1 MKKRSRVKMG
11 TAMLLSAVCLVILGM
26 SVFADVTKEEAG
38 KIARER
44 VPSSYKLNE
53 EKYEAG
59 EQEWEF
65 EFYSKDKKTE
75 YEVHI
80 DVHTGKVKKKDMEK
94 RFEKGGRCVRISP
107 GCAKKAVRKKF
118 KGCKVKSVKKKKED
132 GRYFY
137 KVKFRWKGNSGEAK
151 VSTGT
156 GRLIG
161 WTVIYS

>member
-1 MKKRSRVKMG
+1 MKKRTRFKMG
-11 TAMLLSAVCLVILGM
+11 HAMLLAAVCLLIFSM
-26 SVFADVTKEEAG
+26 SVFADVTKEEAR
-38 KIARER
+38 KTARKK

-53 EKYEAG
+53 EKYEA
-59 EQEWEF
+59 EDQEWEF

-94 RFEKGGRCVRISP
+94 RFEKGGRCVRISSK
-107 GCAKKAVRKKF
+107 CAKKVVRKKF
-118 KGCKVKSVKKKKED
+118 KGCKIKSVKKKKED

-137 KVKFRWKGNSGEAK
+137 KVKFRWKGHSGEAK

-161 WTVIYS
+161 WTINYS